1 VIYNP
6 FKYIESVYLKRRDSN
21 KDGKTSFE
29 KQLAKSIAKLGKAY
43 RRGTRFE
50 FSDTF
55 DRLAYIV
62 QYAPIGMAAVHRLF
76 LQLQSEVLP
85 PQFSIFHDEPLH
97 IVSVGA
103 GPGTDLFGV
112 LMGLSVPPCGF
123 SFTRIDLHGKWKK
136 HYKGFLADFRS
147 QVSLFEPVL
156 KKMGN
161 KFVKINLKKDLMKRG
176 KSSTAISTADVI
188 VLNRIL
194 STFQNDTRL
203 VSKIIQNIAS
213 QASSDALLA
222 VIDVSLP
229 GREFQNAIK
238 LTKRVCRLAKAN
250 SEWVA
255 RLVKIEEDH
264 FGWTIPSSIM
274 RLERHGR
281 KITRSGRFF
290 GGVVWLRK

>member
-1 VIYNP
+1 MIYNP
-6 FKYIESVYLKRRDSN
+6 FKYIESVYLKRRNSH
-21 KDGKTSFE
+21 KDGKTAYE
-29 KQLAKSIAKLGKAY
+29 KQLAKSIAKLSKAY

-62 QYAPIGMAAVHRLF
+62 QYAPIGMAAVQRLF
-76 LQLQSEVLP
+76 LRLQSKVLP

-112 LMGLSVPPCGF
+112 LMGLSVPPCDL
-123 SFTRIDLHGKWKK
+123 SFTRIDLHTKWKR

-147 QVSLFEPVL
+147 QVPLFEPVL
-156 KKMGN
+156 KKMDN
-161 KFVKINLKKDLMKRG
+161 KFVEINLKKDPIESG
-176 KSSTAISTADVI
+176 KSGTAISTADVI

-194 STFQNDTRL
+194 STFQSDTRL
-203 VSKIIQNIAS
+203 VSKIIHNIAS
-213 QASSDALLA
+213 QASSDALLV

-229 GREFQNAIK
+229 EREFQNAIK
-238 LTKRVCRLAKAN
+238 LTKSVCRLAKAN

-255 RLVKIEEDH
+255 RLVKIKKDH
-264 FGWTIPSSIM
+264 FGWHIPSSIM
-274 RLERHGR
+274 LLEKYGR
-281 KITRSGRFF
+281 KITRSGRLF

>member
-1 VIYNP
+1 MIYNP
-6 FKYIESVYLKRRDSN
+6 FKYIESVYLKKRNSH
-21 KDGKTSFE
+21 KDGKTAFE
-29 KQLAKSIAKLGKAY
+29 KQLATSIAKLGKVY

-62 QYAPIGMAAVHRLF
+62 QYAPIGMAAVQHLF
-76 LQLQSEVLP
+76 LRLQSKVLP

-112 LMGLSVPPCGF
+112 LMGLSVPPCDL
-123 SFTRIDLHGKWKK
+123 SFTRIDLHTKWKG
-136 HYKGFLADFRS
+136 YYEGFLADFRS
-147 QVSLFEPVL
+147 QVPLFEPVL
-156 KKMGN
+156 KKMSN
-161 KFVKINLKKDLMKRG
+161 KFVEINLEEDPIESG
-176 KSSTAISTADVI
+176 KSGTAISTADVI
-188 VLNRIL
+188 ILNRVL

-203 VSKIIQNIAS
+203 VSQLIQDIAL
-213 QASSDALLA
+213 QATSDALLV

-229 GREFQNAIK
+229 EPAFQDAIA
-238 LTKRVCRLAKAN
+238 LTEGVCRLAKAN